1 MAGAV
6 EVTGTVKSEIVMVE
20 LGLRWP
26 LKHLYVAVG
35 PATQIADSLER
46 LKEEFMPQVEAA

>member
-1 MAGAV
+1 M
-6 EVTGTVKSEIVMVE
+6 KSEIVMVE